1 MKRGRVR
8 LGTLTAL
15 ALFATFLGGSTAR
28 AQDIDCQRGDLEVMR
43 LVFEGNHAFTDADL
57 AKTIVTTP
65 SAWAR
70 RYLHLPFT
78 VKHCLDRSELPNDRA
93 RLIIFYRRRGYPKAT
108 VDTAVKLLAPGAV
121 EVKFTIN
128 EGPPMILKSFVIQGL
143 DSVPERTRIT
153 RGLAVRV
160 GGRFD
165 RFVIDAATDTVRAR
179 LHNNGY
185 PRADAVNHF
194 HDQRQHAECVGHR
207 SRDSRNAGQY
217 RSDQNRCNAAGKQI
231 AADTDQRGAPHHG
244 ARFGRLFRENEVV
257 DAQRALYQTEAY
269 QHVSITPDSGSDS
282 LVTLYVNLAEAAMHA
297 ARVGAGYGTLDCFRV
312 TGEYTD
318 YNFLNGARR
327 LDVNTRVSKIGIGR
341 PLNGF
346 SGLCPTAKNDVFSN
360 LLSYYM
366 GATFRQPVIF
376 GLRTVPTL
384 TLYTQSVSEY
394 NAYRRTTAI
403 GGVASV
409 VWRATTRTPVNL
421 SYSMDLGRT
430 EAQPALFC
438 AVFNL
443 CDAEERQRIEKTQR
457 LAILSLAATRDNS
470 NNVLSPT
477 RGSIIRVEA
486 RHSSPVILSDTALQ
500 FNKFVGD
507 ASRYIN
513 AGGGNVLAL
522 RIRGGVVYGRTLGS
536 ATGFIPPSERLYAG
550 GPNTVRGFAQNEL
563 GSAIYIAPTF
573 QQVLPAESGRPDTL
587 VKDTTGVLGRV
598 VPVGGNSLVV
608 ANVELRL
615 RSPVLPELLQL
626 TLFTDAGEVWNRG
639 STAAL
644 EWSQAEDHARRS
656 GDGVLAGG
664 SGARGDRIQ
673 PVSSPSRSVVLR
685 GDGQGGR
692 TALRQSGQP
701 AADALQRGCAAGE
714 RDHHA
719 GPGYQCAVLPGL
731 VRAAEGEQ
739 LQKPSHV
746 QLRDRPGVLASDDS
760 PPPHRS
766 RERHQSWWGSD

>member
-1 MKRGRVR
+1 MRRGRVR

-15 ALFATFLGGSTAR
+15 ALIATFLGGSTAR

-93 RLIIFYRRRGYPKAT
+93 RLIIFYRRRGYPRVT

-121 EVKFTIN
+121 EVKFTVN

-165 RFVIDAATDTVRAR
+165 RFLIDAATDTVRAR

-185 PRADAVNHF
+185 PRGDAVNHF
-194 HDQRQHAECVGHR
+194 QM
-207 SRDSRNAGQY
+207 SDSTLSAW
-217 RSDQNRCNAAGKQI
+217 
-231 AADTDQRGAPHHG
+231 DTVVATPG
-244 ARFGRLFRENEVV
+244 ARANIGAIKIDVTPQGNKSQQIPTSVVRRIMGLDSGRLFRENEVV

-443 CDAEERQRIEKTQR
+443 CDAEERQRVEKTQR
-457 LAILSLAATRDNS
+457 LAILSLSATRDNS

-477 RGSIIRVEA
+477 RGSIVRVEA
-486 RHSSPVILSDTALQ
+486 RHSSPLILSDSGLQ

-522 RIRGGVVYGRTLGS
+522 RLRGGVVYGRTLGS

-550 GPNTVRGFAQNEL
+550 GPTTVRGFAQNEL

-573 QQVLPAESGRPDTL
+573 QMLLPAESGRADTL
-587 VKDTTGVLGRV
+587 VKDTTGRQPRV
-598 VPVGGNSLVV
+598 VPVGGNSLIV

-639 STAAL
+639 SSAAL
-644 EWSQAEDHARRS
+644 S
-656 GDGVLAGG
+656 GVKLKVTPGVQVTAF
-664 SGARGDRIQ
+664 S
-673 PVSSPSRSVVLR
+673 PV
-685 GDGQGGR
+685 
-692 TALRQSGQP
+692 
-701 AADALQRGCAAGE
+701 
-714 RDHHA
+714 
-719 GPGYQCAVLPGL
+719 GP
-731 VRAAEGEQ
+731 VRAAIGYNPYRRPAGPLYFEATDSGGELLCVSPGNQ
-739 LQKPSHV
+739 LPTHFN
-746 QLRDRPGVLASDDS
+746 PGTQPGSQIITQDPATSTLSCPASFE
-760 PPPHRS
+760 PPKENSFRS
-766 RERHQSWWGSD
+766 RLTFSFAIGQAF

>member
-1 MKRGRVR
+1 VRRGRVR

-93 RLIIFYRRRGYPKAT
+93 RLIIFYRRRGYPRVT

-165 RFVIDAATDTVRAR
+165 RFLIDAATDTVRAR

-194 HDQRQHAECVGHR
+194 MI
-207 SRDSRNAGQY
+207 SDSTLSAWDTVTATPGTRANIGAIKIDVTPQGNKSQ
-217 RSDQNRCNAAGKQI
+217 QI
-231 AADTDQRGAPHHG
+231 PTGVVRRIMGLDS
-244 ARFGRLFRENEVV
+244 GRLFRENEVV

-443 CDAEERQRIEKTQR
+443 CDAEERQRVEKTQR
-457 LAILSLAATRDNS
+457 LAILSLSATRDNS

-477 RGSIIRVEA
+477 RGSIVRVEA
-486 RHSSPVILSDTALQ
+486 RHSSPLILSDTALQ
-500 FNKFVGD
+500 FNKFIGD

-522 RIRGGVVYGRTLGS
+522 RLRGGVVYGRTLGS

-598 VPVGGNSLVV
+598 VPVGGNSLIVG
-608 ANVELRL
+608 NIELRL

-639 STAAL
+639 SPAAL
-644 EWSQAEDHARRS
+644 S
-656 GDGVLAGG
+656 GVKLKITPGVQVTAF
-664 SGARGDRIQ
+664 S
-673 PVSSPSRSVVLR
+673 PV
-685 GDGQGGR
+685 
-692 TALRQSGQP
+692 
-701 AADALQRGCAAGE
+701 
-714 RDHHA
+714 
-719 GPGYQCAVLPGL
+719 GP
-731 VRAAEGEQ
+731 VRAAIGYNPYRRPAGPLYYQATNNGGQ
-739 LQKPSHV
+739 LLCVSPGN
-746 QLRDRPGVLASDDS
+746 QLPTHFNTVSQGTGTQVIYTQDPATDALSCPASFE
-760 PPPHRS
+760 PPKVTSFRS
-766 RERHQSWWGSD
+766 RLTFSFAIGQAF

>member
-1 MKRGRVR
+1 MKPGRVR

-15 ALFATFLGGSTAR
+15 AFFAASLGGSALR

-43 LVFEGNHAFTDADL
+43 LMFEGNHAFTDADL

-93 RLIIFYRRRGYPKAT
+93 RLIIFYRRRGYPRVT

-121 EVKFTIN
+121 EVKFTVN
-128 EGPPMILKSFVIQGL
+128 EGPPMVLKSFVIQGL
-143 DSVPERTRIT
+143 DSVAERARLTRD
-153 RGLAVRV
+153 LPVRV

-165 RFVIDAATDTVRAR
+165 RFTVEAARDSVRQR

-185 PRADAVNHF
+185 PRADAVNRF
-194 HDQRQHAECVGHR
+194 TANDTALSAWDTLLVTPGVKARIGTIQIDVTPL
-207 SRDSRNAGQY
+207 RDN
-217 RSDQNRCNAAGKQI
+217 KQQI
-231 AADTDQRGAPHHG
+231 PTRVVRRIMGLDS
-244 ARFGRLFRENEVV
+244 GRLFREDEVV

-282 LVTLYVNLAEAAMHA
+282 LVTLYVNLAEAPMHA
-297 ARVGAGYGTLDCFRV
+297 ARVGAGYGTLDCFRL

-327 LDVNTRVSKIGIGR
+327 LDLNARVSKIGIGR
-341 PLNGF
+341 PLNRAP
-346 SGLCPTAKNDVFSN
+346 GLCPTAKNDVFSN

-384 TLYTQSVSEY
+384 TVYSQSVSEY

-409 VWRATTRTPVNL
+409 VWRATTRTPLNL

-457 LAILSLAATRDNS
+457 LAILSLSATHDNS
-470 NNVLSPT
+470 NSLLSPT
-477 RGSIIRVEA
+477 RGSVIRLEA
-486 RHSSPVILSDTALQ
+486 RHSSPMILSDTALQ

-550 GPNTVRGFAQNEL
+550 GPTTVRGFAQNEL

-573 QQVLPAESGRPDTL
+573 QQVLPAESQLPDTL
-587 VKDTTGVLGRV
+587 VTNTTGAIGRV
-598 VPVGGNSLVV
+598 VPVGGNSLIVG
-608 ANVELRL
+608 NIELRL

-639 STAAL
+639 SAAALSGVKLKVTPGVQVTAFSPVGPVRAAIGYNPYRRPAGPLYYEATNEGGQLLCVSPGNLLPTHFNTVTQGTTTRTIITQDPPTAAL
-644 EWSQAEDHARRS
+644 SCPAS
-656 GDGVLAGG
+656 F
-664 SGARGDRIQ
+664 Q
-673 PVSSPSRSVVLR
+673 PTKVNSL
-685 GDGQGGR
+685 
-692 TALRQSGQP
+692 
-701 AADALQRGCAAGE
+701 
-714 RDHHA
+714 
-719 GPGYQCAVLPGL
+719 
-731 VRAAEGEQ
+731 
-739 LQKPSHV
+739 
-746 QLRDRPGVLASDDS
+746 
-760 PPPHRS
+760 RS
-766 RERHQSWWGSD
+766 RLTFSFAIGQAF

>member
-1 MKRGRVR
+1 VKRGRVR
-8 LGTLTAL
+8 LGRLTAL

-43 LVFEGNHAFTDADL
+43 LVFDGNHAFTDAEL

-78 VKHCLDRSELPNDRA
+78 VKHCLDRTELPNDRA
-93 RLIIFYRRRGYPKAT
+93 RLIIFYRRRGYPRVA

-143 DSVPERTRIT
+143 DSVPERTRMT
-153 RGLAVRV
+153 RGLPVRV

-165 RFVIDAATDTVRAR
+165 RFAIDAATDTVRER

-194 HDQRQHAECVGHR
+194 TIN
-207 SRDSRNAGQY
+207 DSTLSAWDTVAVTSGPRAKIGAIKIDVTPLASKSQ
-217 RSDQNRCNAAGKQI
+217 QI
-231 AADTDQRGAPHHG
+231 PTSVVRRIMGLDS
-244 ARFGRLFRENEVV
+244 GRLFRENEVV

-409 VWRATTRTPVNL
+409 VWRAATRTPLNL

-486 RHSSPVILSDTALQ
+486 RHSSPMILSDTALQ
-500 FNKFVGD
+500 FNKFIGD

-522 RIRGGVVYGRTLGS
+522 RLRGGVVYGRTLGS
-536 ATGFIPPSERLYAG
+536 ATGFVPPSERLYAG
-550 GPNTVRGFAQNEL
+550 GPTTVRGFAQNEL
-563 GSAIYIAPTF
+563 GSAIYIAQGF
-573 QQVLPAESGRPDTL
+573 QMLLPAESGRADTL
-587 VKDTTGVLGRV
+587 VRDTTGRFGRV

-639 STAAL
+639 SPAAL
-644 EWSQAEDHARRS
+644 S
-656 GDGVLAGG
+656 GVKLKVTPG
-664 SGARGDRIQ
+664 IQ
-673 PVSSPSRSVVLR
+673 VTAFSPV
-685 GDGQGGR
+685 
-692 TALRQSGQP
+692 
-701 AADALQRGCAAGE
+701 
-714 RDHHA
+714 
-719 GPGYQCAVLPGL
+719 GP
-731 VRAAEGEQ
+731 VRAAIGYNPYRRPAGPLYYEATDRGGELLCVSPGNQ
-739 LQKPSHV
+739 LPTHFNQGT
-746 QLRDRPGVLASDDS
+746 QPGSQIITQDPATSVLSCPASFE
-760 PPPHRS
+760 PPKVNTFRS
-766 RERHQSWWGSD
+766 RLTFSFAIGQAF